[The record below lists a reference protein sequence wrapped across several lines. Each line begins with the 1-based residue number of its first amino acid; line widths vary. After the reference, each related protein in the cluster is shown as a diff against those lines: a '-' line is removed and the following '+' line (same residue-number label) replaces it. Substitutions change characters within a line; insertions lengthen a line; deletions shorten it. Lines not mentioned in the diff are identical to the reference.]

1 MNLMREEET
10 GNVFLNKLNNLS
22 KRIDHF
28 MSSDLNFFSF
38 SVFISIFIGILLFL
52 NHITNNIVL
61 FGLLFAY
68 GVVSVVSVIGDKR
81 KSQKVINNSF
91 IKVSTGVIYIF
102 VILVYFTDSGIG
114 VDKLIAKFS
123 DPISTLFILAFIN
136 AIRGLLEFF
145 RELKIDKNVINL
157 NYQRNLD
164 QTNNTAETNQID
176 NTEQSIKTND
186 VEQIAQS
193 DNIEIILNVKIKP

>member
-10 GNVFLNKLNNLS
+10 GNVFFNKLNNLS

-38 SVFISIFIGILLFL
+38 SGFISILLFL
-52 NHITNNIVL
+52 NHITKNTVL

-68 GVVSVVSVIGDKR
+68 GVVSIVSVIGDKR

-91 IKVSTGVIYIF
+91 MKVSTGVIYIF

-114 VDKLIAKFS
+114 VDELKAKFS
-123 DPISTLFILAFIN
+123 DPISTLFILALIN